1 MILLLK
7 TENCEYD
14 NLDSIIYGMSYSVN
28 PSSGVIKEMKIP
40 SGVSWEYMFMFPLLK
55 AKNHQ
60 DRYGEMIDREI
71 NLIKA
76 IIGVMRPDLKL
87 SGTLDRL
94 NIAFE
99 FSTPMPNDIAQT
111 LNEIQKSIDSG
122 TMSQET
128 AVGLN
133 PLIKSPRLEMERLAQ
148 ENEVKVLREGANP
161 TF

>member
-1 MILLLK
+1 
-7 TENCEYD
+7 
-14 NLDSIIYGMSYSVN
+14 
-28 PSSGVIKEMKIP
+28 MKIP

-87 SGTLDRL
+87 SGTFRQVEYC
-94 NIAFE
+94 IWVFPA
-99 FSTPMPNDIAQT
+99 PMPNDIAQT

-128 AVGLN
+128 AVGF
-133 PLIKSPRLEMERLAQ
+133 KSI
-148 ENEVKVLREGANP
+148 N
-161 TF
+161 